1 MKTRKTTHRHPR
13 GFGNQR
19 KSCVGNNRR
28 NSSRLR
34 SSQRLANRITT
45 VIQAA
50 IEADTLSEIE
60 PLLRV
65 EAQAKSKNHQVYKA
79 LYLVTRANGKRAEA
93 EHWAREWVNRP
104 AKSTNE
110 LWKQARLA
118 GQMRETEQQ
127 RQLIETICRH
137 QGKPNPKALLWRIKR
152 DLEQEQWEQAL
163 GSIKRLRNDN
173 PHQEVWKQLEA
184 LCILERLGSTPSQK
198 IKGIERLNLS
208 KANQQNR
215 ASRLIHCRSAYEK
228 GDIDPYNN
236 INKSEHKVNTNGMGF
251 ERLIIPILMHQQQN
265 REAADI
271 CSQLL
276 KKQPG
281 AYELQTLHAQC
292 LLHQGFWSDGL
303 EKLCKL
309 EQHKTHDRPF
319 KPTTFHCDTSISN
332 SIFYSRWLHLLK
344 TKHEQLEVW
353 APNPLL
359 KLLETNF
366 PDINFKSLTQKRAT
380 TLKNS
385 TPISC
390 LPSMIDDWDRKS
402 APHLPHLDAN
412 QALREEWR
420 TYLKK
425 TDDDFWIGL
434 NWHGSALNAAIEA
447 YKSDI
452 PLNAFTPLASI
463 KDCCLISLQK
473 GTGSEE
479 LSQCSFI
486 EQFHPQQKT
495 INQEHRMEHMAAIV
509 SLCDL
514 VICDDS
520 GPGHLASNLGI
531 PTIVNTQPSSSWH
544 WQNANLQR
552 GFYRSTKANSFTET
566 WRKTIR
572 NASQMAESSIQNR
585 QK

>member
-1 MKTRKTTHRHPR
+1 MKTRKTTNRHPR
-13 GFGNQR
+13 GFANQR
-19 KSCVGNNRR
+19 ESCVGNKHR
-28 NSSRLR
+28 SSRLR

-50 IEADTLSEIE
+50 IEADKLSEIE
-60 PLLRV
+60 TLLRV
-65 EAQAKSKNHQVYKA
+65 EAQAKSKNHQVYQA
-79 LYLVTRANGKRAEA
+79 LYLVTRANGKTAEA

-118 GQMRETEQQ
+118 GQIQETEQQ
-127 RQLIETICRH
+127 RQLIEKICRH

-163 GSIKRLRNDN
+163 ANIKRLRNDN
-173 PHQEVWKQLEA
+173 PHQEAWKQLEA
-184 LCILERLGSTPSQK
+184 FCILERHGSTPSQK
-198 IKGIERLNLS
+198 TKDIERLNLS
-208 KANQQNR
+208 KPNRQNR
-215 ASRLIHCRSAYEK
+215 ASCLIHCRSAYEK
-228 GDIDPYNN
+228 GDIKPYNA
-236 INKSEHKVNTNGMGF
+236 INKSAYKVNTNGMGF
-251 ERLIIPILMHQQQN
+251 ERLIIPILMHQHQN
-265 REAADI
+265 REATDI

-281 AYELQTLHAQC
+281 AYGLQTLYAQC
-292 LLHQGFWSDGL
+292 LLRQGFWSDGL
-303 EKLCKL
+303 QTLCKL
-309 EQHKTHDRPF
+309 EQDKTRESAF
-319 KPTTFHCDTSISN
+319 KPTVFHCDTSISN

-344 TKHEQLEVW
+344 RKHDQLEVW
-353 APNPLL
+353 APYPIL

-366 PDINFKSLTQKRAT
+366 PAISFKSLTQKRAT

-385 TPISC
+385 MPISC
-390 LPSMIDDWDRKS
+390 LPSMIDNWDSKL
-402 APHLPHLDAN
+402 APRLPYLYAD
-412 QALREEWR
+412 QVLKEEWR
-420 TYLKK
+420 THLKK

-447 YKSDI
+447 FKSDI
-452 PLNAFTPLASI
+452 PLDAFTPLASI
-463 KDCCLISLQK
+463 KDSCLISLQK

-486 EQFHPQQKT
+486 EQFHPQQTT

-531 PTIVNTQPSSSWH
+531 STIVNTRPSSSWH
-544 WQNANLQR
+544 WHNANLER
-552 GFYRSTKANSFTET
+552 GFYRSTKANSFTQT
-566 WRKTIR
+566 WRKTIQ
-572 NASQMAESSIQNR
+572 NASKMAESTIQSL

>member
-19 KSCVGNNRR
+19 ESCIGNKHRS
-28 NSSRLR
+28 SSRLS

-65 EAQAKSKNHQVYKA
+65 EAQAKSKNHNVYQA
-79 LYLVTRANGKRAEA
+79 LYLVARAHGKTAEA

-118 GQMRETEQQ
+118 GQIQETEQQ

-163 GSIKRLRNDN
+163 ANIKRLRNDN
-173 PHQEVWKQLEA
+173 PHQEAWKQLEA
-184 LCILERLGSTPSQK
+184 FCILERYGSTPSQK
-198 IKGIERLNLS
+198 IKAIERLNLS
-208 KANQQNR
+208 KPNRQNR
-215 ASRLIHCRSAYEK
+215 ASRLIHCRSAYEN
-228 GDIDPYNN
+228 GDIKSYNA
-236 INKSEHKVNTNGMGF
+236 INESAYKVNTNGMGF
-251 ERLIIPILMHQQQN
+251 ERLIIPILMHQHQN

-271 CSQLL
+271 CSELL

-281 AYELQTLHAQC
+281 AYGLQTLYAQC
-292 LLHQGFWSDGL
+292 LLRQGFWSDGL
-303 EKLCKL
+303 QKLCKL
-309 EQHKTHDRPF
+309 EHDKTSESSF
-319 KPTTFHCDTSISN
+319 KPTVFHCDTSISN

-344 TKHEQLEVW
+344 RKHDQLEVW
-353 APNPLL
+353 APNPIL

-366 PDINFKSLTQKRAT
+366 PAISFKPLTQKRAT
-380 TLKNS
+380 TIKDS
-385 TPISC
+385 RPISC
-390 LPSMIDDWDRKS
+390 LPSMVDDWDSKS
-402 APHLPHLDAN
+402 FPHLPHLHAN
-412 QALREEWR
+412 QDLKEEWR
-420 TYLKK
+420 TYLNK
-425 TDDDFWIGL
+425 TDGDIWIGL
-434 NWHGSALNAAIEA
+434 NWHGSALNAASEA
-447 YKSDI
+447 FKSDI
-452 PLNAFTPLASI
+452 PLDTFAELESI
-463 KDCCLISLQK
+463 KGSCLISLQK

-479 LSQCSFI
+479 LSHCSFI
-486 EQFHPQQKT
+486 EQFHPQQTT
-495 INQEHRMEHMAAIV
+495 ISQEHRMEHMAAIV

-531 PTIVNTQPSSSWH
+531 PTIVNTRPSSSWH
-544 WQNANLQR
+544 WQEANLQR
-552 GFYRSTKANSFTET
+552 GFYRSTKANPFTET
-566 WRKTIR
+566 WRKTIQY
-572 NASQMAESSIQNR
+572 ASQMARDIIEKI
-585 QK
+585 